1 MAPSSFIVGRTML
14 SVGVADGSL
23 FPAACRVVASGV
35 RIAGSSMA
43 IFGGSVGT
51 MIGDEYRCSDC
62 LTGRSTPC
70 GQCPQSVEISVLFHN
85 GWSDVKQVAT
95 VERTSS
101 PEEKQVEISIVLP
114 VYNER
119 DNLQPLASE
128 LLETL
133 EDEYDQWEW
142 EVLFVDDGSS
152 DGSLDVLR
160 DLHDEDER
168 FKVIE
173 FRGNF
178 GQSPAIDAG
187 LDYATGDV
195 IVTMDSDRQNDPAD
209 IPRLVDKLND
219 GYDCVSG
226 WRRNRN
232 DPLLKRF
239 FSRFASGLRQL
250 FLGTDLHDYGCTLK
264 AFRRPA
270 AKDINLSGEMH
281 RYIPALLSWRG
292 YRIAEVEV
300 SHRPRTAGETK
311 YSWQRLPKGFL
322 DLVNVWFWQKFSGR
336 PLHIFGGLGVLSIF
350 IGSVAGLYS
359 VWLKLMEGTSLSD
372 TALPL
377 FAVFMVMIGVQFFIS
392 GILADI
398 GIKGYQNAKN
408 EEPYRI
414 REIYD

>member
-1 MAPSSFIVGRTML
+1 
-14 SVGVADGSL
+14 
-23 FPAACRVVASGV
+23 
-35 RIAGSSMA
+35 
-43 IFGGSVGT
+43 
-51 MIGDEYRCSDC
+51 
-62 LTGRSTPC
+62 
-70 GQCPQSVEISVLFHN
+70 
-85 GWSDVKQVAT
+85 VKQVAT